1 MAHWVPRMT
10 RGGFGGSAI
19 ALVPT
24 EYTAE
29 VSSAV
34 VDAFGDMG
42 FGAPNCLVVTASG
55 SVRRES

>member
-1 MAHWVPRMT
+1 MT

-19 ALVPT
+19 ALVLT
-24 EYTAE
+24 ERTAE

-34 VDAFGDMG
+34 VDAVGDMG
-42 FGAPNCLVVTASG
+42 FGAPKCLVVTASE